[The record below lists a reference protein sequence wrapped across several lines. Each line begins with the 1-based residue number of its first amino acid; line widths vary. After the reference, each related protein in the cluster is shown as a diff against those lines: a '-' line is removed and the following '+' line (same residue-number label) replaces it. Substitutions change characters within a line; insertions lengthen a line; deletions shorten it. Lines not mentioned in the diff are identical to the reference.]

1 MLDVKRLRVLREVA
15 ERGSFSAA
23 AEALAYTQSA
33 VSQQIAAL
41 EREAGTRLVDRSA
54 RGVTLTQAGAALVA
68 HAEAIL
74 SRLADAEAELDAI
87 AGLRGGRLRMTTFS
101 TAGATIVP
109 PAIVEFRRR
118 HPGVELTL
126 SPAEPNEVGDVL
138 RGGHADLS
146 LMIASPNAD
155 GTSKHDLTDLAI
167 VDLLEDPM
175 FLMLPADHE
184 LADRETVAIEE
195 LSKEDW
201 ILGSSTRCPDGML
214 LTQTCRDA
222 GFEPRIAFYSDDY
235 LAVQGFV
242 AGGFGITFIPDMAL
256 VAVRDDVV
264 VLPLAAT
271 PPRRRIQVATLEGSW
286 DSPARQAMLDILVEE
301 SNRFT
306 SSRAGLTVASWPVN
320 PDVPAGSAS

>member
-15 ERGSFSAA
+15 SRGSFSAA

-54 RGVTLTQAGAALVA
+54 RGVSLTQAGAALVA
-68 HAEAIL
+68 HADAIL

-126 SPAEPNEVGDVL
+126 APAEPNEIEEVL
-138 RGGHADLS
+138 RSGTADLS
-146 LMIASPNAD
+146 LTIASPGPGGSCSID
-155 GTSKHDLTDLAI
+155 STDLTI
-167 VDLLEDPM
+167 IDLLEDPM
-175 FLMLPADHE
+175 YLMLPADHP
-184 LADRETVAIEE
+184 LAGRTEVAIED
-195 LSKEDW
+195 LSEEDW

-214 LTQTCRDA
+214 LTLACRAA
-222 GFEPRIAFYSDDY
+222 GFEPTIAFYSDDY

-242 AGGFGITFIPDMAL
+242 AGGFGISFIPDMAL

-264 VLPLAAT
+264 ILPLSAA
-271 PPRRRIQVATLEGSW
+271 PPKRRIQAAILSGSW

-301 SNRFT
+301 SRQFT
-306 SSRAGLTVASWPVN
+306 SSRAQLAVAS
-320 PDVPAGSAS
+320 